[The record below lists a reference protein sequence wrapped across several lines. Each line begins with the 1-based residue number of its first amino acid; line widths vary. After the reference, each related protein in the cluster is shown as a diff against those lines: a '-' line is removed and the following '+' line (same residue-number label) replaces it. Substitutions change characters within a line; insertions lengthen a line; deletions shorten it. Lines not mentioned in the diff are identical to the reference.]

1 MKIFDKLLSDPVNAF
16 HYLPYRKYWFGSFA
30 AVFGERFRFIASGWL
45 VVVLTNSPAWLGII
59 ALCQA
64 LPTIILSI
72 PAGAIAD
79 KYDSKR
85 LVYVSNFVIGI
96 AHLIVAILTILN
108 FINLWMLIIWSAFV
122 GSVFAISAGGQNVL
136 LPKLIEK
143 KAMMSAVAYTSAI
156 WQTSRVVGPA
166 AAGVAV
172 AIIGPGYSLLLTSI
186 GYILAGI
193 AVFSIKIRST
203 SIVKKSS
210 SNIFSEIFEGALYV
224 YKHKVF
230 LGLTLI
236 SFCSSTFGTSYM
248 ILLPIFANDVLEVGV
263 QGFGAMEAAA
273 GIGAI
278 GGTLLVIKFG
288 TLNKIGMTILICS
301 ALFGI
306 SLMIFSLTK
315 ILIFSMLT
323 LMIAGMFQSIYLNF
337 SMTAIQLMV
346 PDELRGRVMSVY
358 TTTYF
363 LISIGGFLSGTLAA
377 VISVPT
383 TILIFSFIVFIF
395 SVSLSL
401 LLPQVRRLEFESI
414 KNMNN

>member
-1 MKIFDKLLSDPVNAF
+1 
-16 HYLPYRKYWFGSFA
+16 
-30 AVFGERFRFIASGWL
+30 
-45 VVVLTNSPAWLGII
+45 
-59 ALCQA
+59 
-64 LPTIILSI
+64 
-72 PAGAIAD
+72 
-79 KYDSKR
+79 
-85 LVYVSNFVIGI
+85 
-96 AHLIVAILTILN
+96 
-108 FINLWMLIIWSAFV
+108 
-122 GSVFAISAGGQNVL
+122 
-136 LPKLIEK
+136 
-143 KAMMSAVAYTSAI
+143 
-156 WQTSRVVGPA
+156 
-166 AAGVAV
+166 
-172 AIIGPGYSLLLTSI
+172 
-186 GYILAGI
+186 
-193 AVFSIKIRST
+193 
-203 SIVKKSS
+203 
-210 SNIFSEIFEGALYV
+210 
-224 YKHKVF
+224 
-230 LGLTLI
+230 
-236 SFCSSTFGTSYM
+236 M

-273 GIGAI
+273 GVGAI

-315 ILIFSMLT
+315 ILIFSMFT

-377 VISVPT
+377 AISVPT

-395 SVSLSL
+395 SVLLSL
-401 LLPQVRRLEFESI
+401 LLPQVRHLEFEDI